1 MHKMRRTDRE
11 INQEEALDILKRAEY
26 GVLST
31 ISADNLP
38 YGFPIHFCIL
48 SNSIYIHCANEGH
61 KIDNFTLNKNVSF
74 CVVGDTC
81 VLPEKFATQYES
93 AIVSGSISEVFESE
107 KLKALKGLL
116 QKYSKN
122 HFEKGLKY
130 IAAAKEKT
138 RVFKIVIETI
148 SGKARR

>member
-1 MHKMRRTDRE
+1 MYQMRRTDRM
-11 INQEEALDILKRAEY
+11 INEEEAMNILKKAEY

-31 ISADNLP
+31 MSADNQP

-48 SNSIYIHCANEGH
+48 NNSIYIHCANKGL
-61 KIDNFTLNKNVSF
+61 KIENFTLNQKVSF

-81 VLPEKFATQYES
+81 VLPEEFATKYES
-93 AIVSGSISEVFESE
+93 TIVSGSISEVFESE

-122 HFEKGLKY
+122 HLEKGKKY
-130 IAAAKEKT
+130 IVAAKEKT
-138 RVFKIVIETI
+138 RVFKIGIETI
-148 SGKARR
+148 SGKVRR